1 MKVRKTIYISSN
13 DILELLR
20 HGKVSLLTDKKDI
33 YYLIQEG
40 HE

>member
-1 MKVRKTIYISSN
+1 MIEKKIIYLSSN

-20 HGKVSLLTDKKDI
+20 HGKVSLLTQNNDI

-40 HE
+40 HD